1 MEELVSIVT
10 RKGQV
15 TIPALIRRK
24 LRIKEGDKVSFIMEN
39 NKVLL
44 KYTGSIVERTAG
56 MLKSRKPSLTAG
68 QLREEAERVIGEETV
83 ERMRD

>member
-39 NKVLL
+39 NEILL
-44 KYTGSIVERTAG
+44 KHTGSIVERTAG
-56 MLKSRKPSLTAG
+56 MFKTRKPSLTAG